1 MNMSFTVES
10 VGRVLN
16 KLNVGNSTHS
26 VKRLLD
32 NGKLKRVQR
41 PHYCQNTTY
50 NYLVCVDSLQNY
62 LINEI
67 GLDANMVYKVV
78 YGTGGQITWE

>member
-1 MNMSFTVES
+1 MMGMSFTVES
-10 VGRVLN
+10 VSRVLN
-16 KLNVGNSTHS
+16 KLNIGVSKHS

-50 NYLVCVDSLQNY
+50 NYLVDVVSLEAY
-62 LINEI
+62 LVNEV
-67 GLDANMVYKVV
+67 GLDANEVAIAI
-78 YGTGGQITWE
+78 YGGSK

>member
-1 MNMSFTVES
+1 MMGMSFTVES
-10 VGRVLN
+10 VSRVLN
-16 KLNVGNSTHS
+16 KLNIGVSTHS

-50 NYLVCVDSLQNY
+50 NYLVDVVSLEAY
-62 LINEI
+62 LVNEV
-67 GLDANMVYKVV
+67 GLDANEVAIAI
-78 YGTGGQITWE
+78 YGGIK

>member
-1 MNMSFTVES
+1 MSMNFTVES

-16 KLNVGNSTHS
+16 KMNVGISTHS

-32 NGKLKRVQR
+32 NGKLKRMQR

-62 LINEI
+62 LINEV
-67 GLDANMVYKVV
+67 GLDANEVSMAI
-78 YGTGGQITWE
+78 YGGSK